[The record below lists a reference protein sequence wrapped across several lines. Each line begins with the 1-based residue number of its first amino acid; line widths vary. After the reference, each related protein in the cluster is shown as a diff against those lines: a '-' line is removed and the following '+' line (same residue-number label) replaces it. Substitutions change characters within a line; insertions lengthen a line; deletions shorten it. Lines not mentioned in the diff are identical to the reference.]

1 MTKPR
6 HRDITNYQVTQLFT
20 QLNRI
25 EQGLN
30 RLLQAEGLATT
41 GHNEG

>member
-1 MTKPR
+1 MQSNDPIQQAML
-6 HRDITNYQVTQLFT
+6 D

-30 RLLQAEGLATT
+30 RLLQGEGLTTT